1 MNMEKGYV
9 ESYKIVAGK
18 TPHRRETEPGALA
31 LAERYQKRGYHGTVE
46 AVVWDGEKVVF
57 ELIKKF

>member
-1 MNMEKGYV
+1 MTIEKGYI
-9 ESYKIVAGK
+9 ESYKIWNGK
-18 TPHRRETEPGALA
+18 TLYRRETEPGALA

>member
-1 MNMEKGYV
+1 MTIEKGYV
-9 ESYKIVAGK
+9 ESYKICVGH

-31 LAERYQKRGYHGTVE
+31 LAERYQKRGYHGTIE
-46 AVVWDGEKVVF
+46 AVVWDGGKVVF

>member
-18 TPHRRETEPGALA
+18 TPHRRETEPVALA

-46 AVVWDGEKVVF
+46 AFVWNGENF
-57 ELIKKF
+57 EFKLIKKF

>member
-1 MNMEKGYV
+1 MTIEKGYI
-9 ESYKIVAGK
+9 ESYKICVGH
-18 TPHRRETEPGALA
+18 TLHRRETEPGALA